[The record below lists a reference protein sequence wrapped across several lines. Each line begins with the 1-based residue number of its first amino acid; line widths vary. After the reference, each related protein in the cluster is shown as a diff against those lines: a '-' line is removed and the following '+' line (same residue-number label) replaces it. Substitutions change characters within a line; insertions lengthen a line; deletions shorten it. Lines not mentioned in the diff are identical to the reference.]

1 MRHSPFLTRAA
12 LLCAVSCAA
21 LSARAQILTA
31 PIEAAGFSRLTS
43 HDTLAAFVRALNGRA
58 GMEVREIATSF
69 QGRPVFAVSVTRPAA
84 ADDGAARPR
93 VLLFAQQH
101 GDEPTGKE
109 ALLVLLARCA
119 RGELQAVLDRCDLL
133 VVPQMNPDGSEAG
146 RRRTADSIDL
156 NRNHV
161 LLSSP
166 EPRALHNL
174 YGRHLPHVTLDVH
187 QYGAYGSSWT
197 DRGFIKTADVQLGM
211 LTNLNTG
218 ADIRAMQHGRVAP
231 FMADRMTRA
240 GYSFHE
246 YIVGSPAERIRHST
260 TEINDGRQSFG
271 VLGSL
276 SFIQE
281 GIRWKTPEEGLE
293 RCVRSQLE
301 SVEALLA
308 FCAENAN
315 LVVRTVE
322 EERRRL
328 AGGAGNGIVLRMDH
342 RPGRDSLVIPVRH
355 LAGMQDTTW
364 LVTPYHGTVV
374 PLVSTVLPAAYY
386 LPSPADEVLAVLRMH
401 GVEMRVLRE
410 ERTLEVEEAVLLSI
424 GSEVIEEDT
433 VPLPML
439 TWRVRQI
446 TARPGEVIVPL
457 DQLRGVLAGILLE
470 PSSMWGLA
478 KYPRFGLVRVGERYP
493 VLRVLAQGAE

>member
-1 MRHSPFLTRAA
+1 MALT
-12 LLCAVSCAA
+12 VH
-21 LSARAQILTA
+21 AQVVPA
-31 PIEAAGFSRLTS
+31 PIEEARFSRFTS
-43 HDTLAAFVRALNGRA
+43 HDTLLAFVRALNGRA
-58 GMEVREIATSF
+58 GMKVREIATSL
-69 QGRPVFAVSVTRPAA
+69 QGRPVVLVELARPEPAMP
-84 ADDGAARPR
+84 GAARPR
-93 VLLFAQQH
+93 VLVFAQQH

-109 ALLVLLARCA
+109 ALLLLLARCA
-119 RGELQAVLDRCDLL
+119 RGELDAVLARCDLL

-146 RRRTADSIDL
+146 RRRTADSLDL

-166 EPRALHNL
+166 ETRALHDV
-174 YGRHLPHVTLDVH
+174 YSRYLPHVTLDVH

-218 ADIRAMQHGRVAP
+218 ERIRTLQHTQVAP
-231 FMADRMTRA
+231 FMANRMARA
-240 GYSFHE
+240 GYRFHE

-308 FCAENAN
+308 FCAKNAD

-328 AGGAGNGIVLRMDH
+328 ASQAGSEVVLRMDH
-342 RPGRDSLVIPVRH
+342 RPGEDSLLIPVRH
-355 LAGMQDTTW
+355 LEGMRDTTW
-364 LVTPYHGTVV
+364 RVTPYHGRVV
-374 PLVSTVLPAAYY
+374 PLATAVLPAAYH
-386 LPSPADEVLAVLRMH
+386 LRSPSEEVLGALRRH
-401 GVEMRVLRE
+401 GVELQVLQE
-410 ERTLEVEEAVLLSI
+410 ERTLKVEEAVLLSLGAEI
-424 GSEVIEEDT
+424 IEEDT
-433 VPLPML
+433 VPLPVMKW
-439 TWRVRQI
+439 TVRNI
-446 TARPGEVIVPL
+446 TAGPGEVLVSVS
-457 DQLRGVLAGILLE
+457 QLRGMLAGILLE
-470 PSSMWGLA
+470 PTSMWGLA
-478 KYPRFGLVRVGERYP
+478 KYPRFGLLRVGERYP
-493 VLRVLAQGAE
+493 VLRVLTTGAE